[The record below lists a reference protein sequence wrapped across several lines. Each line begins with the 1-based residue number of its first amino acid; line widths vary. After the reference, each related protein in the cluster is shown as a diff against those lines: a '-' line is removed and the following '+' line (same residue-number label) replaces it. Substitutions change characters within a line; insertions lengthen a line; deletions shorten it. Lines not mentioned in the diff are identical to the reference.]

1 MDYYK
6 YFKQRWLMKKIF
18 ISAIALLLMVSFA
31 RSEEYKYFP
40 QKSGILQYKMTGFM
54 DGKQTVYFDD
64 YGQKYIIEQDMV
76 YFDAPNKSKTF
87 IVHDSSYSID
97 LVKNQGYK
105 FQDPEKIAY
114 LTAYRLAKDPNKAYQ
129 DLYTSQGGKVI
140 GKEKIKN
147 MECEIWELSKGLK
160 KIWLGNGIV
169 YKTEL
174 KESEKTGVIE
184 LYQADFNI
192 AFEKDFFKKTN
203 IPYKVFGVT
212 KGK

>member
-1 MDYYK
+1 
-6 YFKQRWLMKKIF
+6 MKNIF

-31 RSEEYKYFP
+31 RSEDYKFFP

-54 DGKQTVYFDD
+54 EGKQTVYFDD
-64 YGQKYIIEQDMV
+64 YGQKYIIEQDMM
-76 YFDAPNKSKTF
+76 YFGALNKSKTM
-87 IVHDSSYSID
+87 IVRDSSFSID

-105 FQDPEKIAY
+105 FQDPDKSAY
-114 LTAYRLAKDPNKAYQ
+114 LTVYQLVKDPNKAYQ

-147 MECEIWELSKGLK
+147 VECEIWELSKGLK

-174 KESEKTGVIE
+174 KESGKTGVIE
-184 LYQADFNI
+184 LYQADFNF
-192 AFEKDFFKKTN
+192 AFDKDFFKKADIT
-203 IPYKVFGVT
+203 YKVFGVT